1 MHVPPPP
8 APPARSVQA
17 AASTSPATPA
27 TPAPDT
33 VLDVADQVAAA
44 HGHGGR
50 TSTHGHGRSPAQ
62 QGSAQGSG
70 HGSGH
75 ASDPSDHGWTPG
87 VVYRVQTFC
96 TMARLSSAMNEQAS
110 LHYQRLD
117 RIALVTMSVL
127 TVIASTQGADSLIT
141 LGSREESSFSTNH
154 ALRIVVALCNIACTV
169 IATITSR
176 FEWASKSKA
185 MASRAAKY
193 AHMSMD
199 ILGQLSVTPE
209 HRADATVYLET
220 IARQNEEL
228 QAMAEPLPLSYRRS
242 VSIDDSI
249 MNMWGG
255 DAFLPHTQLGPSH
268 NASGVGTGVSGGG
281 MPRNLD
287 NERGVRGL
295 FRMDSATYGRG
306 ASAAARSDSN
316 DTATA
321 APTATTGTG
330 LDPNTARRIRY
341 DIMALMNVPI
351 RM

>member
-1 MHVPPPP
+1 M
-8 APPARSVQA
+8 
-17 AASTSPATPA
+17 
-27 TPAPDT
+27 
-33 VLDVADQVAAA
+33 LDVADQVAAA
-44 HGHGGR
+44 HGHGGC
-50 TSTHGHGRSPAQ
+50 TSTYGHGHGRSPAQ

-306 ASAAARSDSN
+306 ASAAAAARSDSN

-330 LDPNTARRIRY
+330 LDPDTARRIRY

>member
-1 MHVPPPP
+1 MQPSIPPGSVTAPTSVVVNMGEGSVHGP
-8 APPARSVQA
+8 A
-17 AASTSPATPA
+17 
-27 TPAPDT
+27 
-33 VLDVADQVAAA
+33 
-44 HGHGGR
+44 
-50 TSTHGHGRSPAQ
+50 
-62 QGSAQGSG
+62 QGSAQGSV
-70 HGSGH
+70 H
-75 ASDPSDHGWTPG
+75 DYHGWTPG

-96 TMARLSSAMNEQAS
+96 TMARLSSAMNERAS

-117 RIALVTMSVL
+117 RIALVTMSIL

-176 FEWASKSKA
+176 FEWASKSKVL
-185 MASRAAKY
+185 ASRAAKY

-199 ILGQLSVTPE
+199 ILAQLSVTPE
-209 HRADATVYLET
+209 HRADASVYLET

-255 DAFLPHTQLGPSH
+255 DAFLPHAHG
-268 NASGVGTGVSGGG
+268 AETGAGAGSSAAAR
-281 MPRNLD
+281 PRNLD

-295 FRMDSATYGRG
+295 DGRTDGRTDSTNTAVGG
-306 ASAAARSDSN
+306 GMLAAA
-316 DTATA
+316 
-321 APTATTGTG
+321 
-330 LDPNTARRIRY
+330 LDPIAARRIRY
-341 DIMALMNVPI
+341 DVMALMNVPI
-351 RM
+351 PR

>member
-1 MHVPPPP
+1 MQPSTPPGSVTAPTSVVVNMGEGSVHGP
-8 APPARSVQA
+8 A
-17 AASTSPATPA
+17 
-27 TPAPDT
+27 
-33 VLDVADQVAAA
+33 
-44 HGHGGR
+44 
-50 TSTHGHGRSPAQ
+50 
-62 QGSAQGSG
+62 QGSAQGSA
-70 HGSGH
+70 HGSVH
-75 ASDPSDHGWTPG
+75 DDHGWTPG

-96 TMARLSSAMNEQAS
+96 TMARLSSAMNERAS

-117 RIALVTMSVL
+117 RIALVTMSIL

-176 FEWASKSKA
+176 FEWASKSKVL
-185 MASRAAKY
+185 ASRAAKY

-199 ILGQLSVTPE
+199 ILAQLSVTPE
-209 HRADATVYLET
+209 HRADASVYLET

-255 DAFLPHTQLGPSH
+255 DAFLPHAQLGPPVGMGP
-268 NASGVGTGVSGGG
+268 AGAGTGAGTGAGAGSSAAAR
-281 MPRNLD
+281 PRNLD

-295 FRMDSATYGRG
+295 DGRTDGRTDSTNTATGG
-306 ASAAARSDSN
+306 GMLAAA
-316 DTATA
+316 
-321 APTATTGTG
+321 
-330 LDPNTARRIRY
+330 LDPIAARRIRY
-341 DIMALMNVPI
+341 DVMALMNVPI
-351 RM
+351 PR

>member
-1 MHVPPPP
+1 M
-8 APPARSVQA
+8 
-17 AASTSPATPA
+17 T
-27 TPAPDT
+27 
-33 VLDVADQVAAA
+33 
-44 HGHGGR
+44 
-50 TSTHGHGRSPAQ
+50 
-62 QGSAQGSG
+62 
-70 HGSGH
+70 
-75 ASDPSDHGWTPG
+75 DHGWTPG

-96 TMARLSSAMNEQAS
+96 TMARLSSAMNERAS

-117 RIALVTMSVL
+117 RIALVVMSVL

-169 IATITSR
+169 IATLTSR
-176 FEWASKSKA
+176 FEWASKSKVLA
-185 MASRAAKY
+185 ARAAKY

-199 ILGQLSVTPE
+199 ILGQLSVAPE

-255 DAFLPHTQLGPSH
+255 DAFLPHTQLGPP
-268 NASGVGTGVSGGG
+268 AAAAAAAALATTGLATATGHRTN
-281 MPRNLD
+281 PD

-295 FRMDSATYGRG
+295 FHR
-306 ASAAARSDSN
+306 ARTDSN
-316 DTATA
+316 NS
-321 APTATTGTG
+321 PTADTGTG
-330 LDPNTARRIRY
+330 TGTGTGSGTGTGAGAALDPAVARRIRH

-351 RM
+351 QM